1 MSPPVDTELGVTP
14 LTRQNSINSPLTR
27 RNRMNRN
34 NSTTKN
40 KRTNKHSSSS
50 GRRSAS
56 DLRDQEL
63 LASAWRELRNKPKTD
78 SSGCFQARYPGTCQR
93 CEKRI
98 DVGQEIHRHA
108 EIGGYVHFNCKPKPE
123 VLEGGKP
130 HTVTVRRFSTTPNV
144 CRDCN
149 TEHRGP
155 CL

>member
-1 MSPPVDTELGVTP
+1 MS
-14 LTRQNSINSPLTR
+14 
-27 RNRMNRN
+27 RN

-40 KRTNKHSSSS
+40 KRTNKHSSSR

-78 SSGCFQARYPGTCQR
+78 SSGCFRARYPGNCPR

-98 DVGQEIHRHA
+98 AVGQEIHRVR
-108 EIGGYVHFNCKPKPE
+108 GFDGYVHYKCKPKAE

-155 CL
+155 CW

>member
-1 MSPPVDTELGVTP
+1 MS
-14 LTRQNSINSPLTR
+14 
-27 RNRMNRN
+27 RN

-40 KRTNKHSSSS
+40 KRTNKHSSR

-63 LASAWRELRNKPKTD
+63 LASAWRELRNKPRAD
-78 SSGCFQARYPGTCQR
+78 SSGCFRARYPGECPR
-93 CEKRI
+93 CERGI
-98 DVGQEIHRHA
+98 AVGQEIHRVA
-108 EIGGYVHFNCKPKPE
+108 DFDGYVHFGCKPKPE

-149 TEHRGP
+149 TEHAGP
-155 CL
+155 CCW

>member
-1 MSPPVDTELGVTP
+1 MS
-14 LTRQNSINSPLTR
+14 
-27 RNRMNRN
+27 RN

-40 KRTNKHSSSS
+40 KRTNKHSSSRA
-50 GRRSAS
+50 RRSAS

-63 LASAWRELRNKPKTD
+63 LASAWRELRNKPRAD
-78 SSGCFQARYPGTCQR
+78 SSGCFRARFPGECSR

-98 DVGQEIHRHA
+98 AVGQEIHRVR
-108 EIGGYVHFNCKPKPE
+108 GFDGYVHYKCKPKAE

-149 TEHRGP
+149 TEHAGP
-155 CL
+155 YCW

>member
-1 MSPPVDTELGVTP
+1 MS
-14 LTRQNSINSPLTR
+14 
-27 RNRMNRN
+27 RN

-50 GRRSAS
+50 RGRRSAS

-63 LASAWRELRNKPKTD
+63 LASARAQLRNKPKTD
-78 SSGCFQARYPGTCQR
+78 SSGCFRARFPGECPR
-93 CEKRI
+93 CAKRI
-98 DVGQEIHRHA
+98 AVGQEIHRVR
-108 EIGGYVHFNCKPKPE
+108 GFDGYVHYKCKPKAE

-149 TEHRGP
+149 TEHAGP
-155 CL
+155 CW

>member
-1 MSPPVDTELGVTP
+1 
-14 LTRQNSINSPLTR
+14 
-27 RNRMNRN
+27 MNRN

-40 KRTNKHSSSS
+40 KRTNKHSSSR

-108 EIGGYVHFNCKPKPE
+108 EFGGYVHFKCKPKPE

-149 TEHRGP
+149 TEHAGP
-155 CL
+155 CCW

>member
-1 MSPPVDTELGVTP
+1 MS
-14 LTRQNSINSPLTR
+14 
-27 RNRMNRN
+27 RN

-40 KRTNKHSSSS
+40 KRTNKHSSSR

-63 LASAWRELRNKPKTD
+63 LASARAQLRNKPKTD
-78 SSGCFQARYPGTCQR
+78 SSGCFRARFPGECPR

-98 DVGQEIHRHA
+98 AVGEEIHQHA
-108 EIGGYVHFNCKPKPE
+108 DFDGYVHFGCKPKPE
-123 VLEGGKP
+123 VLEGGKA
-130 HTVTVRRFSTTPNV
+130 HIVTVRRFSTTPNV

-155 CL
+155 CW